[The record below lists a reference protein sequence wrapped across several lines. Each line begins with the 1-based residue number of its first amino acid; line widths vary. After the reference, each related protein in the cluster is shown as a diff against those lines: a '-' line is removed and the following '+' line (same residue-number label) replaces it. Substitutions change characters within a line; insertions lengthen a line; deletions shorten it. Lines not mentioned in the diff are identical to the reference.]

1 MREVYLW
8 CEKYAPKTISDCILP
23 DSLKSKFQEFVKG
36 GKVPNLILSGGPGVG
51 KTTVA
56 KALCYELDADMMFMN
71 ASSER
76 GIDEVRTRMF
86 GFASTTS
93 LNRKR
98 KILILD
104 EADNLTPDAQK
115 ALRAAIEELQNNCS
129 FVMTCNYKNKLI
141 PALHSRCSVI
151 DFNIDKKERPKM
163 AAKFFERVCTILD
176 DTSITYDKKVV
187 AKFIERYFPDYRR
200 TLNELQTL
208 SSNGTIDAGS
218 LSIASSVGTKELIPL
233 LKDKNFAEVRKWTLD
248 NLDNDVNIIITSCY
262 HDLYEKLKP
271 ESIPEAIAI
280 MAEYQYKAAFVV
292 DQELNLNAMFVQ
304 LMALEYK

>member
-1 MREVYLW
+1 MRETYLW
-8 CEKYAPKTISDCILP
+8 CERYSPKTIAECILP
-23 DSLKSKFQEFVKG
+23 DALKSKFQEFVNG

-56 KALCYELDADMMFMN
+56 KALCHELDADMMFMN

-76 GIDEVRTRMF
+76 GIDEVRNRMF

-93 LNRKR
+93 LTRKR

-129 FVMTCNYKNKLI
+129 FLMTCNYKNKLI

-151 DFNIDKKERPKM
+151 DFNIEKKDRPKM
-163 AAKFFERVCTILD
+163 AAAFFGRVCTILD
-176 DTSITYDKKVV
+176 DNLITYDKKVV
-187 AKFIERYFPDYRR
+187 AKFIEKYFPDYRR

-208 SSNGTIDAGS
+208 ASDGIIDSGS
-218 LSIASSVGTKELIPL
+218 LSAASSVGTKELIPL
-233 LKDKNFAEVRKWTLD
+233 LKDKNFGEVRKWTLD
-248 NLDNDVNIIITSCY
+248 NLDNDVNAIITSCY

-271 ESIPEAIAI
+271 ESIPEAVII
-280 MAEYQYKAAFVV
+280 LAEHQYKSAFVA
-292 DQELNLNAMFVQ
+292 DQELNLNAMFIQ
-304 LMALEYK
+304 LMGLEYK

>member
-176 DTSITYDKKVV
+176 DASITYDKKVV

-208 SSNGTIDAGS
+208 SSNGVIDAGS